1 MKDKRQL
8 IVIATILT
16 DMIGLGIIL
25 PVLPIYVQQFGIS
38 TFTFGL
44 LTSIFALFSFIAG
57 PILGTL
63 SDKYGRRPILILS
76 IFGTAIGWY
85 MFAMA
90 QSIWLIFL
98 ARAIDGATAG
108 NISVAQSYLTDIA
121 TDHKDRIMKLSMIST
136 CIGIGFIAGPAIG
149 GLLSEFSQAL
159 PFWVTAGIAT
169 VNGILAIFFLPE
181 SIREKKKD
189 LKIGWNPFASIWYAI
204 SNIKYRTYILLIFF
218 TTLAFESYHSSF
230 FLYVSRQFGMTQASS
245 GLLFSGIG
253 ILIALNQ
260 VVLMKHFWLK
270 FFKPHKVQILTASAL
285 ILIFLGLSQFSM
297 IPFLLTICLLGVTEG
312 TLISMNGGEL
322 SGVAQEHERGKI
334 IGISHSLIAL
344 SQMIG
349 PAVSGYAMDH
359 HIRWPWMIASFW
371 MVVVLGIIIVKNKQ
385 LKTSEVNLETGITY

>member
-1 MKDKRQL
+1 
-8 IVIATILT
+8 
-16 DMIGLGIIL
+16 MIGLGIIL

-44 LTSIFALFSFIAG
+44 LTSIFALFSFVAG

-90 QSIWLIFL
+90 QSLWLIFL

-149 GLLSEFSQAL
+149 GLLSEFSQTL

-189 LKIGWNPFASIWYAI
+189 LKIGWNPFTSIWYAI

-230 FLYVSRQFGMTQASS
+230 FLYVSREFGMTQASS

-270 FFKPHKVQILTASAL
+270 FFKPHKIQILTASSL
-285 ILIFLGLSQFSM
+285 ILIFFGLSQFSL

-312 TLISMNGGEL
+312 TLISMNSGEL

-334 IGISHSLIAL
+334 IGISHSLVAL

-349 PAVSGYAMDH
+349 PAVSGYAMDYNA
-359 HIRWPWMIASFW
+359 RWPWMIASFW

-385 LKTSEVNLETGITY
+385 LKASEVNLDTGVTY

>member
-1 MKDKRQL
+1 MKDRRQF

-16 DMIGLGIIL
+16 DMVGLGIIL

-38 TFTFGL
+38 TFTIGL
-44 LTSIFALFSFIAG
+44 LTSIFALFSFVAG
-57 PILGTL
+57 PILGSL
-63 SDKYGRRPILILS
+63 SDKYGRRPILIIS
-76 IFGTAIGWY
+76 ILGTAIGWY

-90 QSIWLIFL
+90 HHLWIIFL

-108 NISVAQSYLTDIA
+108 NVSVAQSYLTDLA
-121 TDHKDRIMKLSMIST
+121 TDQKDRIMKLSLIST

-149 GLLSEFSQAL
+149 GLLSEFSPTL

-169 VNGILAIFFLPE
+169 VNGVLAIFFLPE

-189 LKIGWNPFASIWYAI
+189 LHIGWNPFTSIWYAI

-230 FLYVSRQFGMTQASS
+230 FLYVSNVFGMTKASS

-260 VVLMKHFWLK
+260 VVFMKHFWLK
-270 FFKPHKVQILTASAL
+270 FFKPHKVQVITASAL
-285 ILIFLGLSQFSM
+285 IIIFLGLSQFSM
-297 IPFLLTICLLGVTEG
+297 VPFLLTVCLLGITEG

-349 PAVSGYAMDH
+349 PAISGYAMDYH
-359 HIRWPWMIASFW
+359 VRWPWMIASFW
-371 MVVVLGIIIVKNKQ
+371 MVIVLGIIIIKNKQ
-385 LKTSEVNLETGITY
+385 LKKSEVNLETGITY

>member
-108 NISVAQSYLTDIA
+108 NISVAQSYLTDLA
-121 TDHKDRIMKLSMIST
+121 TDQKDRIMKLSLIST

-149 GLLSEFSQAL
+149 GLLSEFSQTL

-371 MVVVLGIIIVKNKQ
+371 MVVVLGIIIIKNKQ